1 MHGAW
6 LNYRSMTADPSLKEQ
21 KLKPG
26 TVKRIFSFAKPYQ
39 VSIYVYLATVVVD
52 AALIVATPLLLKKL
66 IDDGV
71 MPKDSSVVTQLAF
84 FVALIAVA
92 DAAFNMLGRYFSS
105 RIGEGLIYDLR
116 SLVFAHVQKQSIA
129 FFTRTQTGALISRIN
144 SDVIGAQQAFTSTL
158 SGLVSNVVSL
168 LLVGITMLIL
178 SWQIT
183 IFSLLMLPLFLIPTK
198 WVGRRLQSL
207 TRESFTLN
215 SEMSST
221 MTERFNVSGAMLVSL
236 YGQPLREEA
245 GFRVR
250 ARRVADIGI
259 KTAMLNR
266 LFFIALTSVAA
277 IATAIAYGI
286 GGHLAI
292 NGGLTVGTLLAITAL
307 LARLYGPLTALSN
320 VRIDVM
326 TSLVS
331 FERVFEV
338 LDLEPMV
345 KDRSGAIALKSS
357 KGKIEFKNVDFS
369 YPNAQEISLASLESV
384 AKAETVT
391 SGIVLKGLTFTVE
404 PGTTTALVG
413 PSGAGKTTISALI
426 PRLYDVT
433 GGSIKI
439 DGNDIRDVTLESLRN
454 SIGVVMQDAHLF
466 HETIVE
472 NLRYAKQDAT
482 QDQMQSACEAAQI
495 WDLIKSL
502 PNGFETMVG
511 ERGHRLSGG
520 EKQRL
525 AIARLLL
532 KSPSIVIL
540 DEATAHLDS
549 ENEQLVHAALS
560 HALKGRTSI
569 VIAHRL
575 STVREADQILVLDK
589 GVIVEQGKHDEL
601 IARGGLYSELKFCHK
616 RSIHQ
621 RIATAARRP
630 YEDHRL
636 TQVIAQ
642 GQQELIAGGIH
653 LLSRCNI
660 FQFLVEIGH
669 LIY

>member
-1 MHGAW
+1 MHAAW
-6 LNYRSMTADPSLKEQ
+6 MTHRSMTADPSVKEQ

-26 TVKRIFSFAKPYQ
+26 TVKRIFKFALPYRTN
-39 VSIYVYLATVVVD
+39 IIIFLATVVVD
-52 AALIVATPLLLKKL
+52 AALVVATPLLLKRL

-71 MPKDSSVVTQLAF
+71 IPKDGAVVTDLAII
-84 FVALIAVA
+84 VGALAVA
-92 DAAFNMLGRYFSS
+92 DAGFNMLGRYFSS

-144 SDVIGAQQAFTSTL
+144 SDVIGAQQAFTATL
-158 SGLVSNVVSL
+158 SGVVSNVVSL
-168 LLVGITMLIL
+168 VLVGVTMMIL

-183 IFSLLMLPLFLIPTK
+183 IFSLVLLPLFLIPTK
-198 WVGRRLQSL
+198 WVGRKLQAL
-207 TRESFTLN
+207 TRESFN
-215 SEMSST
+215 VNAEMSST
-221 MTERFNVSGAMLVSL
+221 MTERFNVSGAMLVAL
-236 YGQPLREEA
+236 YGEPDREREY
-245 GFRVR
+245 FRSR

-259 KTAMLNR
+259 KMAMLNR

-277 IATAIAYGI
+277 VATAFAYGI
-286 GGHLAI
+286 GGHLVI
-292 NGGLTVGTLLAITAL
+292 NGGVTVGTLLAITAL

-345 KDRSGAIALKSS
+345 KNRSGAKLLVTKEPR
-357 KGKIEFKNVDFS
+357 IEFKNVSFS
-369 YPNAQEISLASLESV
+369 YPRAEEISLASLESA
-384 AKAETVT
+384 AKAETVQ
-391 SGIVLKGLTFTVE
+391 SGQVLRNLSFVAE
-404 PGTTTALVG
+404 PGTMTALVG
-413 PSGAGKTTISALI
+413 PSGAGKTTISALL

-433 GGSIKI
+433 DGAIAI
-439 DGNDIRDVTLESLRN
+439 DGHEIRDLTLESLRE

-466 HETIVE
+466 HESIAE

-482 QDQMQSACEAAQI
+482 PAEMQAACEAAQI
-495 WDLIKSL
+495 WKLINSL
-502 PNGFETMVG
+502 PNGLDTMVG

-532 KSPSIVIL
+532 KSPAVVIL

-549 ENEQLVHAALS
+549 ENEQLVHAALQT
-560 HALKGRTSI
+560 ALKGRTSI

-575 STVREADQILVLDK
+575 STVRDADQILVLEK
-589 GVIVEQGKHDEL
+589 GSIVERGKHDEL
-601 IARGGLYSELKFCHK
+601 VAKGGLYSDLYN
-616 RSIHQ
+616 RQ
-621 RIATAARRP
+621 DLTGATNQDSP
-630 YEDHRL
+630 
-636 TQVIAQ
+636 V
-642 GQQELIAGGIH
+642 
-653 LLSRCNI
+653 NN
-660 FQFLVEIGH
+660 
-669 LIY
+669 

>member
-1 MHGAW
+1 
-6 LNYRSMTADPSLKEQ
+6 MTADPSVKEQ

-26 TVKRIFSFAKPYQ
+26 TVKRIFSFARPYRT
-39 VSIYVYLATVVVD
+39 SIIIYLATVVVD
-52 AALIVATPLLLKKL
+52 AGLIVATPLLLKRL
-66 IDDGV
+66 IDEGV
-71 MPKDSSVVTQLAF
+71 IPKDPSVVTNLAIL
-84 FVALIAVA
+84 VGLIAIA

-144 SDVIGAQQAFTSTL
+144 SDVIGAQQAFTATL
-158 SGLVSNVVSL
+158 SGVVSNVVSL
-168 LLVGITMLIL
+168 VLVTITMLIL

-183 IFSLLMLPLFLIPTK
+183 IFSLLLLPVFLIPTK

-207 TRESFTLN
+207 TRESFGVN
-215 SEMSST
+215 AEMSST
-221 MTERFNVSGAMLVSL
+221 MTERFNVSGAMLVAL
-236 YGQPLREEA
+236 YGEPDREREY
-245 GFRVR
+245 FRSR

-259 KTAMLNR
+259 KMAMLNR

-277 IATAIAYGI
+277 IATAFAYGI

-292 NGGLTVGTLLAITAL
+292 QGGVTVGTLLAITAL

-345 KDRSGAIALKSS
+345 KNRDNAVVLKTTEP
-357 KGKIEFKNVDFS
+357 KIEFKNVNFS
-369 YPNAQEISLASLESV
+369 YPRAEEISLASLESA
-384 AKAETVT
+384 AKAETVQ
-391 SGIVLKGLTFTVE
+391 SGQVLRDLSFVAA
-404 PGTTTALVG
+404 PGTMTALVG
-413 PSGAGKTTISALI
+413 PSGAGKTTISALL

-433 GGSIKI
+433 EGSISI
-439 DGNDIRDVTLESLRN
+439 DGHDIRDLTLESLRD

-466 HETIVE
+466 HETIAE

-482 QDQMQSACEAAQI
+482 EEEMIQACKSAQI
-495 WDLIKSL
+495 WKLIDSL
-502 PNGFETMVG
+502 PNRFETMVG

-532 KSPSIVIL
+532 KSPSVVIL

-549 ENEQLVHAALS
+549 ENEQLVHAALQT
-560 HALKGRTSI
+560 ALKGRTSI

-575 STVREADQILVLDK
+575 STVRDADQILVLEK
-589 GVIVEQGKHDEL
+589 GSIVERGTHDEL
-601 IARGGLYSELKFCHK
+601 VAQGGLYSELYN
-616 RSIHQ
+616 RQ
-621 RIATAARRP
+621 DLTGAA
-630 YEDHRL
+630 
-636 TQVIAQ
+636 
-642 GQQELIAGGIH
+642 
-653 LLSRCNI
+653 N
-660 FQFLVEIGH
+660 
-669 LIY
+669 

>member
-1 MHGAW
+1 MSMHAAW
-6 LNYRSMTADPSLKEQ
+6 MTHRSMTADPSVKEQ

-26 TVKRIFSFAKPYQ
+26 TVKRIFKFALPYRTN
-39 VSIYVYLATVVVD
+39 IFIFLATVVVD
-52 AALIVATPLLLKKL
+52 AALVVATPLLLKQL

-71 MPKDSSVVTQLAF
+71 IPKDGAVVTRLAI
-84 FVALIAVA
+84 FVGLLAVA
-92 DAAFNMLGRYFSS
+92 DAGFNMLGRYFSS

-144 SDVIGAQQAFTSTL
+144 SDVMGAQQAFTATL
-158 SGLVSNVVSL
+158 SGVVSNVVSL
-168 LLVGITMLIL
+168 VLVGITMLIL

-183 IFSLLMLPLFLIPTK
+183 IFSLLLLPVFLIPTK

-207 TRESFTLN
+207 TRESFN
-215 SEMSST
+215 VNAEMSST
-221 MTERFNVSGAMLVSL
+221 MTERFNVSGAMLVAL
-236 YGQPLREEA
+236 YGEPDREREY
-245 GFRVR
+245 FRSR

-259 KTAMLNR
+259 KMAMLNR

-277 IATAIAYGI
+277 IATAFAYGI

-292 NGGLTVGTLLAITAL
+292 NGGVTVGTLLAITAL

-345 KDRSGAIALKSS
+345 KNSENAKVLVTKEPR
-357 KGKIEFKNVDFS
+357 IEFKNVNFS
-369 YPNAQEISLASLESV
+369 YPRAEEISLASLESA
-384 AKAETVT
+384 AKAETVQ
-391 SGIVLKGLTFTVE
+391 SGQVLRNLSFVAE
-404 PGTTTALVG
+404 PGTMTALVG
-413 PSGAGKTTISALI
+413 PSGAGKTTISALM

-433 GGSIKI
+433 EGAITI
-439 DGNDIRDVTLESLRN
+439 DGHDIRDLTLESLRD

-466 HETIVE
+466 HESIAE

-482 QDQMQSACEAAQI
+482 EAQMQAACEAAQI
-495 WDLIKSL
+495 WNLIKSL
-502 PNGFETMVG
+502 PNGLDTMVG

-532 KSPSIVIL
+532 KSPAVVIL

-549 ENEQLVHAALS
+549 ENEQLVHAALQS
-560 HALKGRTSI
+560 ALKGRTSI

-575 STVREADQILVLDK
+575 STVREADQILVLEK
-589 GVIVEQGKHDEL
+589 GSIVERGKHDDL
-601 IARGGLYSELKFCHK
+601 VAKGGLYADLYN
-616 RSIHQ
+616 RQ
-621 RIATAARRP
+621 
-630 YEDHRL
+630 DL
-636 TQVIAQ
+636 TGTTNQDSA
-642 GQQELIAGGIH
+642 
-653 LLSRCNI
+653 
-660 FQFLVEIGH
+660 VEN
-669 LIY
+669 

>member
-1 MHGAW
+1 MSMHAAW
-6 LNYRSMTADPSLKEQ
+6 MTHRSMTADPSVKEQ

-26 TVKRIFSFAKPYQ
+26 TVKRIFSFARPYRK
-39 VSIYVYLATVVVD
+39 SIIIFLATVVVD
-52 AALIVATPLLLKKL
+52 AGLVVATPLLLKRL
-66 IDDGV
+66 IDEGV
-71 MPKDSSVVTQLAF
+71 IPKDPSVVTNLAIL
-84 FVALIAVA
+84 VGLLAIA
-92 DAAFNMLGRYFSS
+92 DAGFNMLGRYFSS

-144 SDVIGAQQAFTSTL
+144 SDVIGAQQAFTATL
-158 SGLVSNVVSL
+158 SGVVSNVVSL
-168 LLVGITMLIL
+168 TLVSITMLIL

-183 IFSLLMLPLFLIPTK
+183 IFSLLLLPVFLIPTK

-207 TRESFTLN
+207 TRESFSVN
-215 SEMSST
+215 AEMSST
-221 MTERFNVSGAMLVSL
+221 MTERFNVSGAMLVAL
-236 YGQPLREEA
+236 YGEPNAEREY
-245 GFRVR
+245 FRSR

-259 KTAMLNR
+259 KMAMLNR

-277 IATAIAYGI
+277 IATAFAYGI

-292 NGGLTVGTLLAITAL
+292 EGGVTVGTLLAITAL

-345 KDRSGAIALKSS
+345 KSKENAVVLKT
-357 KGKIEFKNVDFS
+357 KEPRIEFKNVNFS
-369 YPNAQEISLASLESV
+369 YPRAEEISLASLESA
-384 AKAETVT
+384 AKAETVQ
-391 SGIVLKGLTFTVE
+391 SGQVLKSLSFIAE
-404 PGTTTALVG
+404 PGTMTALVG
-413 PSGAGKTTISALI
+413 PSGAGKTTISALL

-433 GGSIKI
+433 DGSISI
-439 DGNDIRDVTLESLRN
+439 DGHDIRDLTLESLRD

-466 HETIVE
+466 HETIAE
-472 NLRYAKQDAT
+472 NLRYAKEDAT
-482 QDQMQSACEAAQI
+482 VEEMMDACKAAQI
-495 WDLIKSL
+495 WSLIESL
-502 PNGFETMVG
+502 PNGLDTMVG

-532 KSPSIVIL
+532 KSPAVVIL

-549 ENEQLVHAALS
+549 ENEQLVHAALQT
-560 HALKGRTSI
+560 ALKGRTSI

-575 STVREADQILVLDK
+575 STVRDANQILVLEK
-589 GVIVEQGKHDEL
+589 GAIVERGTHDQL
-601 IARGGLYSELKFCHK
+601 VSQGGLYSELYN
-616 RSIHQ
+616 RQ
-621 RIATAARRP
+621 
-630 YEDHRL
+630 DL
-636 TQVIAQ
+636 T
-642 GQQELIAGGIH
+642 GT
-653 LLSRCNI
+653 SN
-660 FQFLVEIGH
+660 
-669 LIY
+669 

>member
-1 MHGAW
+1 
-6 LNYRSMTADPSLKEQ
+6 MTADPSVKEQ

-26 TVKRIFSFAKPYQ
+26 TVKRIFSFARPYRT
-39 VSIYVYLATVVVD
+39 SIIIYLATVVVD
-52 AALIVATPLLLKKL
+52 AGLIVATPLLLKRL
-66 IDDGV
+66 IDEGV
-71 MPKDSSVVTQLAF
+71 IPKDSSVVTNLAIL
-84 FVALIAVA
+84 VGLIAIA

-144 SDVIGAQQAFTSTL
+144 SDVIGAQQAFTATL
-158 SGLVSNVVSL
+158 SGVVSNVVSL
-168 LLVGITMLIL
+168 VLVTITMLIL

-183 IFSLLMLPLFLIPTK
+183 IFSLLLLPVFLIPTK

-207 TRESFTLN
+207 TRESFGVN
-215 SEMSST
+215 AEMSST
-221 MTERFNVSGAMLVSL
+221 MTERFNVSGAMLVAL
-236 YGQPLREEA
+236 YGEPDREREY
-245 GFRVR
+245 FRSR

-259 KTAMLNR
+259 KMAMLNR

-277 IATAIAYGI
+277 IATAFAYGI

-292 NGGLTVGTLLAITAL
+292 QGGVTVGTLLAITAL

-345 KDRSGAIALKSS
+345 KNRDNAVVLKTTEP
-357 KGKIEFKNVDFS
+357 KIEFKNVNFS
-369 YPNAQEISLASLESV
+369 YPRAEEISLASLESA
-384 AKAETVT
+384 AKAETVQ
-391 SGIVLKGLTFTVE
+391 SGQVLLDLSFVAA
-404 PGTTTALVG
+404 PGTMTALVG
-413 PSGAGKTTISALI
+413 PSGAGKTTISALL

-433 GGSIKI
+433 EGSISI
-439 DGNDIRDVTLESLRN
+439 DGHDIRDLTLESLRD

-466 HETIVE
+466 HETIAE

-482 QDQMQSACEAAQI
+482 EEEMIQACKSAQI
-495 WDLIKSL
+495 WKLIDSL
-502 PNGFETMVG
+502 PNRFETMVG

-532 KSPSIVIL
+532 KSPSVVIL

-549 ENEQLVHAALS
+549 ENEQL
-560 HALKGRTSI
+560 
-569 VIAHRL
+569 
-575 STVREADQILVLDK
+575 
-589 GVIVEQGKHDEL
+589 
-601 IARGGLYSELKFCHK
+601 
-616 RSIHQ
+616 
-621 RIATAARRP
+621 
-630 YEDHRL
+630 
-636 TQVIAQ
+636 
-642 GQQELIAGGIH
+642 
-653 LLSRCNI
+653 
-660 FQFLVEIGH
+660 EI
-669 LIY
+669 

>member
-1 MHGAW
+1 MHAAW
-6 LNYRSMTADPSLKEQ
+6 MTHRSMTADPSVKEQ

-26 TVKRIFSFAKPYQ
+26 TVKRIFSFARPYRTN
-39 VSIYVYLATVVVD
+39 IIIYLATVVVD
-52 AALIVATPLLLKKL
+52 AGLIVATPLLLKRL
-66 IDDGV
+66 IDEGV
-71 MPKDSSVVTQLAF
+71 IPKDPSVVTNLAIL
-84 FVALIAVA
+84 VGLIAIA

-144 SDVIGAQQAFTSTL
+144 SDVIGAQQAFTATL
-158 SGLVSNVVSL
+158 SGVVSNVVSL
-168 LLVGITMLIL
+168 VLVTITMLIL

-183 IFSLLMLPLFLIPTK
+183 IFSLLLLPVFLIPTK

-207 TRESFTLN
+207 TRESFGVN
-215 SEMSST
+215 AEMSST
-221 MTERFNVSGAMLVSL
+221 MTERFNVSGAMLVAL
-236 YGQPLREEA
+236 YGEPDREREY
-245 GFRVR
+245 FRSR

-259 KTAMLNR
+259 KMAMLNR

-277 IATAIAYGI
+277 IATAFAYGI

-292 NGGLTVGTLLAITAL
+292 QGGVTVGTLLAITAL
-307 LARLYGPLTALSN
+307 LARLYGPLTGLSN

-345 KDRSGAIALKSS
+345 KNRENAVVLKTTEP
-357 KGKIEFKNVDFS
+357 KIEFKNVNFS
-369 YPNAQEISLASLESV
+369 YPRAEEISLASLESA
-384 AKAETVT
+384 AKAETVQ
-391 SGIVLKGLTFTVE
+391 SGQVLRDLSFVAA
-404 PGTTTALVG
+404 PGTMTALVG
-413 PSGAGKTTISALI
+413 PSGAGKTTISALL

-433 GGSIKI
+433 DGSISI
-439 DGNDIRDVTLESLRN
+439 DGHDIRDLSLESLRD

-466 HETIVE
+466 HETIAE

-482 QDQMQSACEAAQI
+482 EEEMIQACKSAQI
-495 WDLIKSL
+495 WKLIDSL
-502 PNGFETMVG
+502 PNRFETMVG

-532 KSPSIVIL
+532 KSPSVVIL

-549 ENEQLVHAALS
+549 ENEQLVHAALQT
-560 HALKGRTSI
+560 ALKGRTSI

-575 STVREADQILVLDK
+575 STVRDADQILVLEK
-589 GVIVEQGKHDEL
+589 GSIVERGTHDEL
-601 IARGGLYSELKFCHK
+601 VAQGGLYSELYN
-616 RSIHQ
+616 RQ
-621 RIATAARRP
+621 DLTGAA
-630 YEDHRL
+630 
-636 TQVIAQ
+636 
-642 GQQELIAGGIH
+642 
-653 LLSRCNI
+653 N
-660 FQFLVEIGH
+660 
-669 LIY
+669 